1 MSTLKRKQVVSSDD
15 GSSSNPPVNLYLTRG
30 HCKDEWHMWNVS
42 CCELRLKV
50 GEIVHGHILSSDFDD
65 TIHLVTSVLAN
76 LTIPAS
82 GEITSL
88 MGCDIR
94 FDGDFSEHV
103 LHLQSAATQ
112 GDLVDMCMS
121 KGVKCATFLEHHI
134 QRSQDA
140 EFELGSKVHSL
151 FVQTVSEML
160 SRRYDI
166 KHHYPLYNRALSLH
180 YSGKVSLEPPLLK
193 DMICTGGLL
202 DLSATEH
209 HSLHGIPLEGMDHIS
224 FTKWNYSDHI
234 ENRLKKQREPQ
245 WLDVIDV
252 SSSINHD
259 RDTIAYREKNVGSA
273 KTLSVNRSTCP
284 VSLCQREEMGDISPV
299 NTFETFN
306 NLLGTLT
313 DRPTAFPYI
322 FTLHMSADL
331 TFDGLV
337 NYCIKRTC
345 ESLYRPVLPPRENW
359 GSVNPVLLMEDP
371 VDPVTGRTLRRYTVT
386 SRGHLSTMVSNQ
398 SFCYNEVFLPGR
410 PVSRLNLD
418 LDLKCCQKCSMKFAT
433 KADRSTKYKVA
444 NALTK
449 SLIFVILESLLKI
462 AKVKN
467 EELHSDLSIK
477 ELVKAVGKIAVYV
490 RASSV
495 KSKLSLRMLWYLPV
509 ELCSFEGI
517 EAYRPLLDEMEKV
530 SVNYVLLS
538 YPADARS
545 CGLCDLGDELKTDG
559 CDNVGS
565 RCLKLNSHRANN
577 RCSSI
582 DKAPYSFRKSVRL
595 PNCYKECSSFEY
607 VDTFNTHDIEDPGFD
622 NPLSLSVGLS
632 SNPILVDVTSLG
644 VRFRGV
650 LKARGG
656 SQTSVIS
663 RLDEAPD
670 QSRVE
675 TEARRLSLLW
685 GVNVTVNKSGSGF
698 FYVQANEKSTTYP
711 CPIHKRVHSKSKL
724 SALVFATQTKPKCFV
739 A

>member
-1 MSTLKRKQVVSSDD
+1 MSTLKRKQVASSDE
-15 GSSSNPPVNLYLTRG
+15 GSSSKPPVNLYFTRG
-30 HCKDEWHMWNVS
+30 QCEDEWHMWNIS
-42 CCELRLKV
+42 CRELTLQV
-50 GEIVHGHILSSDFDD
+50 GEIVHAYIISSDFDD
-65 TIHLVTSVLAN
+65 TISLTTSVLVN

-82 GEITSL
+82 GEITCL
-88 MGCDIR
+88 LGWDLKIE
-94 FDGDFSEHV
+94 GDYSEHV

-112 GDLVDMCMS
+112 GDFVDMCMS
-121 KGVKCATFLEHHI
+121 KGVKCVQFLKHHI

-140 EFELGSKVHSL
+140 EYELGSQVHSL
-151 FVQTVSEML
+151 FVQTVHEML
-160 SRRYDI
+160 SRSYDI
-166 KHHYPLYNRALSLH
+166 MHHYPLYNRALSLY

-202 DLSATEH
+202 DRSAAEH
-209 HSLHGIPLEGMDHIS
+209 RSLHGITLEGKDHIT
-224 FTKWNYSDHI
+224 FTKWNYPDNT
-234 ENRLKKQREPQ
+234 ENRHKEQGEPQ
-245 WLDVIDV
+245 GLDAIDE
-252 SSSINHD
+252 SSMNRD
-259 RDTIAYREKNVGSA
+259 RDTIDHCEWNVGAAKRQSVSA
-273 KTLSVNRSTCP
+273 STCS
-284 VSLCQREEMGDISPV
+284 VSPRRMEETSDTFTV
-299 NTFETFN
+299 NTFKTFN
-306 NLLGTLT
+306 NLSGTLM
-313 DRPTAFPYI
+313 DRPSAFPYI
-322 FTLHMSADL
+322 FTLHVSGDL
-331 TFDGLV
+331 TFDDLV
-337 NYCIKRTC
+337 DYCINRTH
-345 ESLYRPVLPPRENW
+345 ESMAILPPRQNW

-371 VDPVTGRTLRRYTVT
+371 VDPVTGRTLHRYTVS
-386 SRGHLSTMVSNQ
+386 SRGHLSTIVSNS

-418 LDLKCCQKCSMKFAT
+418 LDLKCCQKCSMKFTT
-433 KADRSTKYKVA
+433 KADRSTKFKVA
-444 NALTK
+444 NALAT

-467 EELHSDLSIK
+467 EELCSDLSIK

-495 KSKLSLRMLWYLPV
+495 KLSLRMLWYLPV

-530 SVNYVLLS
+530 STNYVLLS

-545 CGLCDLGDELKTDG
+545 CGLCDLGEELKTEG
-559 CDNVGS
+559 CENVGS
-565 RCLKLNSHRANN
+565 RCLKLDSRCAKN

-644 VRFRGV
+644 IRFQGV
-650 LKARGG
+650 LKARGA

-663 RLDEAPD
+663 NLDEAPD
-670 QSRVE
+670 RSRVE

-685 GVNVTVNKSGSGF
+685 GVNVTANKSSSGF
-698 FYVQANEKSTTYP
+698 FYVEATEKSNTYP
-711 CPIHKRVHSKSKL
+711 CPIHKRIHHNFKL
-724 SALVFATQTKPKCFV
+724 RALVFATQTKPKCFV
-739 A
+739 D